1 MRRALAI
8 ALLIAF
14 SSPLVVP
21 LFAATRDPEAS
32 LPACCRRHGKHHCS
46 MMMAMLAT
54 DRGPAFQAP
63 PCPFYPT
70 ATTPPRLATAS
81 LSTSLPPVIGALR
94 TSAPLAPTP
103 RRAHGFT
110 VSSNLKRGPPAL
122 PA

>member
-14 SSPLVVP
+14 SSPLLLP
-21 LFAATRDPEAS
+21 LMAATRDPEAS

-46 MMMAMLAT
+46 MMMAMRAANS
-54 DRGPAFQAP
+54 GPAFHAP
-63 PCPFYPT
+63 PCPFYPS

-81 LSTSLPPVIGALR
+81 LSTSLPPVVEALR
-94 TSAPLAPTP
+94 ASAPPAPTP
-103 RRAHGFT
+103 RRAHAFT
-110 VSSNLKRGPPAL
+110 GSSNLKRGPPAL